1 MANTLGIGTTALSA
15 LQRAISTTGQN
26 IANVNTDGYS
36 RQSVTFSA
44 RPAQDIGAGFLG
56 SGVQVTSIDRAYSQF
71 MANDVQQRTASSGY
85 YSLYANAAERI
96 DSMLGDPS
104 TSITQAMDNFF
115 ASAEAVA
122 NSPTSLPERQVML
135 SNAETLVQRF
145 DYIVG
150 RVDDVTK
157 EMNSQ
162 IAGAVSEINQLSG
175 GIATL
180 NEEIAKVSGRSGGL
194 PNDLLDQRDALIVQL
209 SSLVDTKTV
218 AQDDGSLNVFI
229 GRGQPLVTGS
239 VAETLAT
246 QTDPDLGSTSIVTL
260 SAFVAGS
267 SDVSD
272 FLTGGKLGAALT
284 VTDEVVNPTRRELNL
299 LAVGF
304 AETVNAIQEGGD
316 DLQGVNG
323 TALFTETEGVVK
335 TAPSVDDSTANSGN
349 AAVTFTVT
357 DAKLLTGDS
366 YRVDYTATGVNLRN
380 LTTDA
385 VTTLGASPATVD
397 GVQITYTA
405 QVATGGAGANQ
416 GDAFIVDPVFQASR
430 FLEVKIDDPA
440 KIAAASN
447 GGAAGNN
454 SNMLAM
460 IELRDQSLLKG
471 STATYGEVYNN
482 LLSDVAVRTQRAQS
496 SAETET
502 ALLGSALDRQ
512 SSLQGVNLDEEAAN
526 LVRYQQAY
534 QAAAQIV
541 AVANEVFDT
550 LLRATSR

>member
-44 RPAQDIGAGFLG
+44 RPAQDVGAGYLG

-85 YSLYANAAERI
+85 YSLYANAAERV

-104 TSITQAMDNFF
+104 TSITQAMDSFF

-162 IAGAVSEINQLSG
+162 IAGAVSEINQLAG

-180 NEEIAKVSGRSGGL
+180 NDEISKVSGRSSGL

-209 SSLVDTKTV
+209 SSLVDTKTL

-239 VAETLAT
+239 VAETMAT

-304 AETVNAIQEGGD
+304 AETVNAIQESGD

-482 LLSDVAVRTQRAQS
+482 LLSDVAVRTQRAQA

-502 ALLGSALDRQ
+502 SLLSSALDRQ

>member
-44 RPAQDIGAGFLG
+44 RPAQDVGAGYLG

-85 YSLYANAAERI
+85 YSLYANAAERV

-104 TSITQAMDNFF
+104 TSITQAMDSFF

-162 IAGAVSEINQLSG
+162 IAGAVSEINQLAG

-180 NEEIAKVSGRSGGL
+180 NDEISKVSGRSSGL

-209 SSLVDTKTV
+209 SSLVDTKTL

-239 VAETLAT
+239 VAETMAT

-430 FLEVKIDDPA
+430 FFEVKIDDPA

-482 LLSDVAVRTQRAQS
+482 LLSDVAVRTQRAQA

-502 ALLGSALDRQ
+502 SLLSSALDRQ

>member
-44 RPAQDIGAGFLG
+44 RPAQDIGAGYLG
-56 SGVQVTSIDRAYSQF
+56 SGVQVTSIDRAYNQF
-71 MANDVQQRTASSGY
+71 LANDVQQRTASSGY
-85 YSLYANAAERI
+85 YSLYANAAERV

-104 TSITQAMDNFF
+104 TSITQAMDSFF

-162 IAGAVSEINQLSG
+162 IAGAVSEVNQLAG

-180 NEEIAKVSGRSGGL
+180 NEEIAKVSGRTGGL

-229 GRGQPLVTGS
+229 GRGQPLVTGA

-246 QTDPDLGSTSIVTL
+246 QTDPNLGSTSIVTL

-267 SDVSD
+267 SDVST

-304 AETVNAIQEGGD
+304 AETVNAIQKDGD

-323 TALFTETEGVVK
+323 TALFTETEGIVK
-335 TAPSVDDSTANSGN
+335 TAASVDDSTANSAN

-357 DAKLLTGDS
+357 DATLLTGDS

-416 GDAFIVDPVFQASR
+416 GDAFIVDPVFQASS

-440 KIAAASN
+440 KIAAASD
-447 GGAAGNN
+447 GDAAGNN

-471 STATYGEVYNN
+471 GTATYGEVYNN

-502 ALLGSALDRQ
+502 SLLGSALDRQ

>member
-44 RPAQDIGAGFLG
+44 RPAQDIGAGYLG

-85 YSLYANAAERI
+85 YSLYANAAERV

-104 TSITQAMDNFF
+104 TSITQAMDSFF

-162 IAGAVSEINQLSG
+162 IAGAVSEINQLAG

-180 NEEIAKVSGRSGGL
+180 NEEIAKVSGRTGGL

-209 SSLVDTKTV
+209 SSLVDTKTL

-229 GRGQPLVTGS
+229 GRGQPLVTGA

-502 ALLGSALDRQ
+502 ALLSSALDRQ

>member
-26 IANVNTDGYS
+26 IANVNTEGYS
-36 RQSVTFSA
+36 RQSVSLSA
-44 RPAQDIGAGFLG
+44 RPAQDIGAGYLG
-56 SGVQVTSIDRAYSQF
+56 SGVQVTSIDRAYNQF
-71 MANDVQQRTASSGY
+71 LANDVQQRTASSGY
-85 YSLYANAAERI
+85 YSLYANAAERV

-104 TSITQAMDNFF
+104 TSIAQAMDSFF

-145 DYIVG
+145 DYIVS
-150 RVDDVTK
+150 RIDDVTK

-162 IAGAVSEINQLSG
+162 INSAVSEINQLAG

-180 NEEIAKVSGRSGGL
+180 NNEIAKVSGGSTGL
-194 PNDLLDQRDALIVQL
+194 PNDLLDQRDALLVQL
-209 SSLVDTKTV
+209 SSLVDTKTL

-246 QTDPDLGSTSIVTL
+246 QTDPELGSTSLVTL

-304 AETVNAIQEGGD
+304 AETVNAIQEAGD
-316 DLQGVNG
+316 DLQGVDG
-323 TALFTETEGVVK
+323 VALFTETEGVVK
-335 TAPSVDDSTANSGN
+335 SAASVDDSTANSGN
-349 AAVTFTVT
+349 ATVTFTVT

-385 VTTLGASPATVD
+385 VTTLTANPQTVD
-397 GVQITYTA
+397 GVRVTYTA
-405 QVATGGAGANQ
+405 QAATGAAGANQ
-416 GDAFIVDPVFQASR
+416 GDAFIVDPLFQASSL
-430 FLEVKIDDPA
+430 FAVKIDDPA

-447 GGAAGNN
+447 RGAAGDNT
-454 SNMLAM
+454 NMLAM

-471 STATYGEVYNN
+471 STATYGDVYNN

>member
-26 IANVNTDGYS
+26 IANVNTEGYS
-36 RQSVTFSA
+36 RQSVSLSA
-44 RPAQDIGAGFLG
+44 RPAQDIGAGYLG
-56 SGVQVTSIDRAYSQF
+56 SGVQVTSIDRAYNQF
-71 MANDVQQRTASSGY
+71 LANDVQQRTASSGY
-85 YSLYANAAERI
+85 YSLYANAAERV

-104 TSITQAMDNFF
+104 TSIAQAMDSFF

-145 DYIVG
+145 DYIVS
-150 RVDDVTK
+150 RIDDVTK

-162 IAGAVSEINQLSG
+162 INSAVSEINQLAG

-180 NEEIAKVSGRSGGL
+180 NNEIAKVSGGSTGL
-194 PNDLLDQRDALIVQL
+194 PNDLLDQRDALLVQL
-209 SSLVDTKTV
+209 SSLVDTKTL

-246 QTDPDLGSTSIVTL
+246 QTDPELGSTSLVTL

-304 AETVNAIQEGGD
+304 AETVNAIQEAGD
-316 DLQGVNG
+316 DLQGVDG
-323 TALFTETEGVVK
+323 VALFTETEGVVK
-335 TAPSVDDSTANSGN
+335 TAASVDDSTANSGN
-349 AAVTFTVT
+349 ATVTFTVT

-385 VTTLGASPATVD
+385 VTTLTANPQTVD
-397 GVQITYTA
+397 GVRVTYTA
-405 QVATGGAGANQ
+405 QAATGAAGANQ
-416 GDAFIVDPVFQASR
+416 GDAFIVDPLFQASSL
-430 FLEVKIDDPA
+430 FAVKIDDPA

-447 GGAAGNN
+447 NGAAGNN

-471 STATYGEVYNN
+471 STATYGDVYNN

>member
-44 RPAQDIGAGFLG
+44 RPAQDIGAGYLG

-85 YSLYANAAERI
+85 YSLYANAAERV

-104 TSITQAMDNFF
+104 TSITQAMDSFF

-162 IAGAVSEINQLSG
+162 IAGAVSEINQLAG

-180 NEEIAKVSGRSGGL
+180 NDEISKVSGRSSGL

-209 SSLVDTKTV
+209 SSLVDTKTL

-239 VAETLAT
+239 VAETMAT

-416 GDAFIVDPVFQASR
+416 GVAFIVDPVFQASR

-471 STATYGEVYNN
+471 GTATYGEVYNN

-496 SAETET
+496 SADTET
-502 ALLGSALDRQ
+502 SLLSSALDRQ

>member
-44 RPAQDIGAGFLG
+44 RPAQDIGAGYLG

-85 YSLYANAAERI
+85 YSLYANAAERV

-104 TSITQAMDNFF
+104 TSITQAMDSFF

-162 IAGAVSEINQLSG
+162 IGSAVSEINQLAG

-180 NEEIAKVSGRSGGL
+180 NDEISKVSGRSSGL

-209 SSLVDTKTV
+209 SSLVDTKTL

-229 GRGQPLVTGS
+229 GRGQPLVTGT

-284 VTDEVVNPTRRELNL
+284 VADEVVNPTRRELNL

>member
-36 RQSVTFSA
+36 RQSVSLSA
-44 RPAQDIGAGFLG
+44 RPAQDIGAGYLG
-56 SGVQVTSIDRAYSQF
+56 SGVQVTSIDRAYNQF
-71 MANDVQQRTASSGY
+71 LANDVQQRTASSGY
-85 YSLYANAAERI
+85 YSLYANAAERV

-104 TSITQAMDNFF
+104 TSIAQAMDSFF

-145 DYIVG
+145 DYIVS
-150 RVDDVTK
+150 RIDDVTK

-162 IAGAVSEINQLSG
+162 INSAVSEINQLAG

-180 NEEIAKVSGRSGGL
+180 NNEIAKVSGGSTGL
-194 PNDLLDQRDALIVQL
+194 PNDLLDQRDALLVQL
-209 SSLVDTKTV
+209 SSLVDTKTL

-246 QTDPDLGSTSIVTL
+246 QTDPELGSTSLVTL

-304 AETVNAIQEGGD
+304 AETVNAIQEAGD
-316 DLQGVNG
+316 DLQGVDG
-323 TALFTETEGVVK
+323 VALFTETEGVVK
-335 TAPSVDDSTANSGN
+335 SAASVDDSTANSGN
-349 AAVTFTVT
+349 ATVTFTVT

-385 VTTLGASPATVD
+385 VTTLTANPQTVD
-397 GVQITYTA
+397 GVRVTYTA
-405 QVATGGAGANQ
+405 QAATGAAGANQ
-416 GDAFIVDPVFQASR
+416 GDAFIVDPLFQASSL
-430 FLEVKIDDPA
+430 FAVKIDDPA

-447 GGAAGNN
+447 RGAAGDNT
-454 SNMLAM
+454 NMLAM

-471 STATYGEVYNN
+471 STATYGDVYNN

>member
-44 RPAQDIGAGFLG
+44 RPAQDIGVGFLG
-56 SGVQVTSIDRAYSQF
+56 SGVKVTSIDRAYSQF

-85 YSLYANAAERI
+85 YSLYANAAERV

-104 TSITQAMDNFF
+104 TSITQAMDSFF

-162 IAGAVSEINQLSG
+162 IAGAVSEINQLAG

-180 NEEIAKVSGRSGGL
+180 NEEIAKVSGRTGGL

-239 VAETLAT
+239 VAETMAT

-357 DAKLLTGDS
+357 YAKLLTGYS

-405 QVATGGAGANQ
+405 QVATGVAGANQ

-482 LLSDVAVRTQRAQS
+482 LLSDVAVRTQRAQA

>member
-44 RPAQDIGAGFLG
+44 RPAQDIGVGFLG

-85 YSLYANAAERI
+85 YSLYANAAERV

-104 TSITQAMDNFF
+104 TSITQAMDSFF

-180 NEEIAKVSGRSGGL
+180 NEEIAKVSGRTGGL

-209 SSLVDTKTV
+209 SSLVDTKTL

-229 GRGQPLVTGS
+229 GRGQPLVTGT

>member
-44 RPAQDIGAGFLG
+44 RPAQDIGAGYLG

-85 YSLYANAAERI
+85 YSLYANAAERV

-104 TSITQAMDNFF
+104 TSITQAMDSFF

-162 IAGAVSEINQLSG
+162 IAGAVSEINQLAG

-180 NEEIAKVSGRSGGL
+180 NEEIAKVSGRTGGL

-239 VAETLAT
+239 VAETMAT

-471 STATYGEVYNN
+471 NTATYGEVYNN

>member
-44 RPAQDIGAGFLG
+44 RPAQDIGAGYLG

-85 YSLYANAAERI
+85 YSLYANAAERV

-104 TSITQAMDNFF
+104 TSITQAMDSFF

-162 IAGAVSEINQLSG
+162 IAGAVSEINQLAG

-180 NEEIAKVSGRSGGL
+180 NEEIAKVSGRTGGL

-229 GRGQPLVTGS
+229 GRGQPLVTGT

>member
-44 RPAQDIGAGFLG
+44 RPAQDIGAGYLG
-56 SGVQVTSIDRAYSQF
+56 SGVQVTSIDRAYNQF
-71 MANDVQQRTASSGY
+71 LANDVQQRTASSGY
-85 YSLYANAAERI
+85 YSLYANAAERV

-104 TSITQAMDNFF
+104 TSITQAMDSFF

-162 IAGAVSEINQLSG
+162 IAGAVSEINQLAG

-180 NEEIAKVSGRSGGL
+180 NEEIAKVSGRTGGL

-496 SAETET
+496 SADTET
-502 ALLGSALDRQ
+502 SLLSSALDRQ

>member
-44 RPAQDIGAGFLG
+44 RPAQDIGAGYLG

-85 YSLYANAAERI
+85 YSLYANAAERV

-104 TSITQAMDNFF
+104 TSITQAMDSFF

-162 IAGAVSEINQLSG
+162 IAGAVSEINQLAG

-180 NEEIAKVSGRSGGL
+180 NDEISKVPGRGSGL

-209 SSLVDTKTV
+209 SSLVDTKTL

-229 GRGQPLVTGS
+229 GRGQPLVTGT

-284 VTDEVVNPTRRELNL
+284 VADEVVNPTRRELNL

-482 LLSDVAVRTQRAQS
+482 LLCAQS

>member
-26 IANVNTDGYS
+26 IANVNTEGYS
-36 RQSVTFSA
+36 RQSVSLSA

-56 SGVQVTSIDRAYSQF
+56 SGVQVTSIDRAYNQF
-71 MANDVQQRTASSGY
+71 LANDVQQRTASSGY
-85 YSLYANAAERI
+85 YALYANAAERV

-104 TSITQAMDNFF
+104 TSIAKAMDSFF

-145 DYIVG
+145 DYIVS

-162 IAGAVSEINQLSG
+162 VAGAVSEINQLAG

-180 NEEIAKVSGRSGGL
+180 NEEIAKVSGRSTGL
-194 PNDLLDQRDALIVQL
+194 PNDLLDQRDALLVQL
-209 SSLVDTKTV
+209 SSLVDTKTL

-229 GRGQPLVTGS
+229 GRGQPLVTGT

-284 VTDEVVNPTRRELNL
+284 VADEVVNPTRRELNL

>member
-26 IANVNTDGYS
+26 IANVNTEGYS
-36 RQSVTFSA
+36 RQSVSLSA
-44 RPAQDIGAGFLG
+44 RPAQDIGAGYLG
-56 SGVQVTSIDRAYSQF
+56 SGVQVTSIDRAYNQF
-71 MANDVQQRTASSGY
+71 LANDVQQRTASSGY
-85 YSLYANAAERI
+85 YSLYANAAERV

-104 TSITQAMDNFF
+104 TSIAQAMDSFF

-145 DYIVG
+145 DYIVS
-150 RVDDVTK
+150 RIDDVTK

-162 IAGAVSEINQLSG
+162 INSAVSEINQLAG

-180 NEEIAKVSGRSGGL
+180 NNEIAKVSGGSTGL
-194 PNDLLDQRDALIVQL
+194 PNDLLDQRDALLVQL
-209 SSLVDTKTV
+209 SSLVDTKTL

-246 QTDPDLGSTSIVTL
+246 QTDPDLGSTSLVTL

-304 AETVNAIQEGGD
+304 AETVNAIQEAGD
-316 DLQGVNG
+316 DLQGVDG
-323 TALFTETEGVVK
+323 VALFTETEGVVK
-335 TAPSVDDSTANSGN
+335 SAASVDDSTANSGN
-349 AAVTFTVT
+349 ATVTFTVT

-385 VTTLGASPATVD
+385 VTTLTANPQTVD
-397 GVQITYTA
+397 GVRVTYTA
-405 QVATGGAGANQ
+405 QAATGAAGANQ
-416 GDAFIVDPVFQASR
+416 GDAFIVDPLFQASSL
-430 FLEVKIDDPA
+430 FAVKIDDPA

-447 GGAAGNN
+447 NGAAGNN

-471 STATYGEVYNN
+471 STATYGDVYNN

>member
-44 RPAQDIGAGFLG
+44 RPAQDIGAGYLG

-85 YSLYANAAERI
+85 YSLYANAAERV

-104 TSITQAMDNFF
+104 TSITQAMDSFF

-162 IAGAVSEINQLSG
+162 IAGAVSEINQLAG

-180 NEEIAKVSGRSGGL
+180 NEEIAKVSGRTGGL

-209 SSLVDTKTV
+209 SSLVDTKTL

-229 GRGQPLVTGS
+229 GRGQPLVTGT

-304 AETVNAIQEGGD
+304 AETINAIQEGGD

>member
-44 RPAQDIGAGFLG
+44 RPAQDIGAGYLG

-85 YSLYANAAERI
+85 YSLYANAAERV

-104 TSITQAMDNFF
+104 TSITQAMDSFF

-162 IAGAVSEINQLSG
+162 IAGAVSEINQLAG

-180 NEEIAKVSGRSGGL
+180 NEEIAKVSGRTGGL

-239 VAETLAT
+239 VAETMAT

-366 YRVDYTATGVNLRN
+366 YRLDYTATGVNLRN

-502 ALLGSALDRQ
+502 SLLSSALDRQ

>member
-44 RPAQDIGAGFLG
+44 RPAQDIGAGYLG
-56 SGVQVTSIDRAYSQF
+56 SGVQVTSIDRAYNQF
-71 MANDVQQRTASSGY
+71 LANDVQQRTASSGY
-85 YSLYANAAERI
+85 YSLYANAAERV

-104 TSITQAMDNFF
+104 TSITQAMDSFF

-122 NSPTSLPERQVML
+122 NSPTSLPERQGML

-162 IAGAVSEINQLSG
+162 IAGAVSEINQLAG

-180 NEEIAKVSGRSGGL
+180 NEEIAKVSGRTGGL

-239 VAETLAT
+239 VTETLAS

-502 ALLGSALDRQ
+502 SLLSSALDRQ

>member
-44 RPAQDIGAGFLG
+44 RPAQDIGAGYLG

-85 YSLYANAAERI
+85 YSLYANAAERV

-104 TSITQAMDNFF
+104 TSITQAMDSFF

-162 IAGAVSEINQLSG
+162 IAGAVSEINQLAG

-180 NEEIAKVSGRSGGL
+180 NDEISKVSGRSSGL

-209 SSLVDTKTV
+209 SSLVDTKTL

-239 VAETLAT
+239 VAETMAT

-366 YRVDYTATGVNLRN
+366 YRLDYTATGVNLRN

-430 FLEVKIDDPA
+430 FFEVKIDDPA

-496 SAETET
+496 SADTET

-534 QAAAQIV
+534 QAAAQVV

>member
-44 RPAQDIGAGFLG
+44 RPAQDVGAGYLG

-85 YSLYANAAERI
+85 YSLYANAAERV

-104 TSITQAMDNFF
+104 TSITQAMDSFF

-162 IAGAVSEINQLSG
+162 IAGAVSEINQLAG

-180 NEEIAKVSGRSGGL
+180 NDEISKVSGRSSGL

-209 SSLVDTKTV
+209 SSLVDTKTL

-239 VAETLAT
+239 VAETMAT

-349 AAVTFTVT
+349 AAVTFAVT

-430 FLEVKIDDPA
+430 FFEVKIDDPA

-482 LLSDVAVRTQRAQS
+482 LLSDVAVRTQRAQA

-502 ALLGSALDRQ
+502 SLLSSALDRQ

>member
-44 RPAQDIGAGFLG
+44 RPAQDVGAGYLG

-85 YSLYANAAERI
+85 YSLYANAAERV

-104 TSITQAMDNFF
+104 TSITQAMDSFF

-162 IAGAVSEINQLSG
+162 IAGAVSEINQLAG

-180 NEEIAKVSGRSGGL
+180 NDEISKVSGRSSGL

-209 SSLVDTKTV
+209 SSLVDTKTL

-502 ALLGSALDRQ
+502 ALLSSALDRQ

>member
-44 RPAQDIGAGFLG
+44 RPAQDIGAGYLG

-85 YSLYANAAERI
+85 YSLYANAAERV

-104 TSITQAMDNFF
+104 TSITQAMDSFF

-162 IAGAVSEINQLSG
+162 IAGAVSEINQLAG

-180 NEEIAKVSGRSGGL
+180 NEEIAKVSGRTGGL

-229 GRGQPLVTGS
+229 GRGQPLVTGT

-246 QTDPDLGSTSIVTL
+246 KTDPDLGSTSIVTL

-502 ALLGSALDRQ
+502 ALLSSALDRQ

>member
-44 RPAQDIGAGFLG
+44 RPAQDIGAGYLG
-56 SGVQVTSIDRAYSQF
+56 SGVQVTSIDRAYNQF
-71 MANDVQQRTASSGY
+71 LANDVQQRTASSGY
-85 YSLYANAAERI
+85 YSLYANAAERV

-104 TSITQAMDNFF
+104 TSITQAMDSFF

-162 IAGAVSEINQLSG
+162 IAGAVSEINQLAG

-180 NEEIAKVSGRSGGL
+180 NDEISKVSGRSSGL

-496 SAETET
+496 SADTET

-534 QAAAQIV
+534 QAAAQVV

>member
-44 RPAQDIGAGFLG
+44 RPAQDVGAGYLG

-85 YSLYANAAERI
+85 YSLYANAAERV

-104 TSITQAMDNFF
+104 TSITQAMDSFF

-162 IAGAVSEINQLSG
+162 IAGAVSEINQLAG

-180 NEEIAKVSGRSGGL
+180 NDEISKVSGRSSGL

-209 SSLVDTKTV
+209 SSLVDTKTL

-229 GRGQPLVTGS
+229 GRGQPLVTGT

-304 AETVNAIQEGGD
+304 AETVNAIQESGD

-502 ALLGSALDRQ
+502 ALLSSALDRQ

>member
-44 RPAQDIGAGFLG
+44 RPAQDIGAGYLG

-85 YSLYANAAERI
+85 YSLYANAAERV

-104 TSITQAMDNFF
+104 TSITQAMDSFF

-162 IAGAVSEINQLSG
+162 IAGAVSEINQLAG

-180 NEEIAKVSGRSGGL
+180 NEEIAKVSGRTAGL

-502 ALLGSALDRQ
+502 SLLSSALDRQ

>member
-44 RPAQDIGAGFLG
+44 RPAQDIGAGYLG
-56 SGVQVTSIDRAYSQF
+56 SGVQVTSIDRAYNQF
-71 MANDVQQRTASSGY
+71 LANDVQQRTASSGY
-85 YSLYANAAERI
+85 YSLYANAAERV

-104 TSITQAMDNFF
+104 TSITQAMDSFF

-162 IAGAVSEINQLSG
+162 IAGAVSEINQLAG

-180 NEEIAKVSGRSGGL
+180 NEEIAKVSGRTGGL

-239 VAETLAT
+239 VTETLAS

-502 ALLGSALDRQ
+502 SLLSSALDRQ

>member
-44 RPAQDIGAGFLG
+44 RPAQDIGAGYLG

-85 YSLYANAAERI
+85 YSLYANAAERV

-104 TSITQAMDNFF
+104 TSITQAMDSFF

-162 IAGAVSEINQLSG
+162 IAGAVSEINQLAG

-180 NEEIAKVSGRSGGL
+180 NDEISKVSGRSSGL

-209 SSLVDTKTV
+209 SSLVDTKTL

-229 GRGQPLVTGS
+229 GRGQPLVTGT

-304 AETVNAIQEGGD
+304 AETVNAIQESGD

-496 SAETET
+496 SADTET

-534 QAAAQIV
+534 QAAAQVV

>member
-44 RPAQDIGAGFLG
+44 RPAQDIGAGYLG

-85 YSLYANAAERI
+85 YSLYANAAERV

-104 TSITQAMDNFF
+104 TSITQAMDSFF

-162 IAGAVSEINQLSG
+162 IAGAVSEINQLAG

-180 NEEIAKVSGRSGGL
+180 NEEIAKVSGRTGGL
-194 PNDLLDQRDALIVQL
+194 PNDLLDHRDPLIVQL
-209 SSLVDTKTV
+209 SSLVDTKTL

-229 GRGQPLVTGS
+229 GRGQPLVTGT

-460 IELRDQSLLKG
+460 IELRAQSLLKG
-471 STATYGEVYNN
+471 NNATYGEVYNN

>member
-44 RPAQDIGAGFLG
+44 RPAQDIGAGYLG

-85 YSLYANAAERI
+85 YSLYANAAERV

-104 TSITQAMDNFF
+104 TSITQAMDSFF

-162 IAGAVSEINQLSG
+162 IAGAVSEINQLAG

-180 NEEIAKVSGRSGGL
+180 NEEIAKVSGRTGGL

-229 GRGQPLVTGS
+229 GRGQPLVTGT

-502 ALLGSALDRQ
+502 ALLSSALDRQ

>member
-44 RPAQDIGAGFLG
+44 RPAQDIGAGYLG
-56 SGVQVTSIDRAYSQF
+56 SGVQVTSIDRAYNQF
-71 MANDVQQRTASSGY
+71 LANDVQQRTASSGY
-85 YSLYANAAERI
+85 YSLYANAAERV

-104 TSITQAMDNFF
+104 TSIARAMDSFF
-115 ASAEAVA
+115 TSAEAVA

-162 IAGAVSEINQLSG
+162 IAGAVSEINQLAG

-180 NEEIAKVSGRSGGL
+180 NEEIAKVSGRTGGL

-229 GRGQPLVTGS
+229 GRGQPLVTGA

-246 QTDPDLGSTSIVTL
+246 QTDPNLGSTSIVTL

-267 SDVSD
+267 SDVST

-405 QVATGGAGANQ
+405 QAATGAAGANQ

-430 FLEVKIDDPA
+430 FFEVKIDDPA

-447 GGAAGNN
+447 GEAAGNN

-482 LLSDVAVRTQRAQS
+482 LLSDVAVRTQRAQA

-502 ALLGSALDRQ
+502 SLLSSALDRQ

>member
-44 RPAQDIGAGFLG
+44 RPAQDIGAGYLG
-56 SGVQVTSIDRAYSQF
+56 SGVQVTSIDRAYNQF
-71 MANDVQQRTASSGY
+71 LANDVQQRTASSGY
-85 YSLYANAAERI
+85 YSLYANAAERV

-104 TSITQAMDNFF
+104 TSITQAMDSFF

-162 IAGAVSEINQLSG
+162 IAGAVSEINQLAG

-180 NEEIAKVSGRSGGL
+180 NDEIAKVSGRTGGL

-229 GRGQPLVTGS
+229 GRGQPLVTGT

-366 YRVDYTATGVNLRN
+366 YRLDYTATGVNLRN

-430 FLEVKIDDPA
+430 FFEVKIDDPA

>member
-44 RPAQDIGAGFLG
+44 RPAQDIGAGYLG

-85 YSLYANAAERI
+85 YSLYANAAERV

-104 TSITQAMDNFF
+104 TSITQAMDSFF

-162 IAGAVSEINQLSG
+162 IAGAVSEVNQLAG

-180 NEEIAKVSGRSGGL
+180 NEEIAKVSGRTGGL

-496 SAETET
+496 SADTET

-534 QAAAQIV
+534 QAAAQVV